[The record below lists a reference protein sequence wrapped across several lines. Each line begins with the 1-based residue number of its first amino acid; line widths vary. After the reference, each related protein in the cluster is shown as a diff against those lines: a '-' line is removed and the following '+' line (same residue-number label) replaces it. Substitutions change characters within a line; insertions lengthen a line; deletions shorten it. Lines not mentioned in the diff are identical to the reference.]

1 MPFGH
6 DVLFRQSFASR
17 KIVENKPR
25 VLHTYRCG
33 VRLLSV
39 YIIQNCVNIM

>member
-6 DVLFRQSFASR
+6 DVLLRQSFASR

-25 VLHTYRCG
+25 VCQLDMF
-33 VRLLSV
+33 
-39 YIIQNCVNIM
+39 QNYVNIM